1 MVRDLK
7 PNQQFPLPTLAHN
20 AFQRI
25 PLHEEKMNIIILMPN
40 RQQLDITIERT
51 ASVNDIKKQIAP
63 HLARSVDTFII
74 LDAKGKKLFSP
85 SKLETIQLE
94 TFFLS
99 ALLLPDGTRIYC
111 SIIVSN
117 LYLKESKATL

>member
-1 MVRDLK
+1 MRDLK
-7 PNQQFPLPTLAHN
+7 LNQQFPLPALAHN
-20 AFQRI
+20 AFKRI
-25 PLHEEKMNIIILMPN
+25 PHHKEKMNIIILMPN

-74 LDAKGKKLFSP
+74 LDAKGKELFSL